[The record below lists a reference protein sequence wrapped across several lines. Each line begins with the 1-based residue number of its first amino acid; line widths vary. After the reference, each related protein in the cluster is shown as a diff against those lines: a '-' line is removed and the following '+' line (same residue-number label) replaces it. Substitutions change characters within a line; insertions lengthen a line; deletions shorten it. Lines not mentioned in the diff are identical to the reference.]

1 MKKILSS
8 TKTAIVLLAITVLS
22 LGLYAYMLL
31 RPISYGMGY
40 HNVTEHEGVTFE
52 GTMKFRADGTMTSAN
67 TNFEEELNSH
77 YYYKDGYVFFVMALT
92 ADEYDE
98 EVKYI
103 NENFEEA
110 INTPLYADKINAFK
124 LVLEES
130 DGFSMVY
137 TCKPAIAFAI
147 AVGIVELAL
156 VSLTALSFVLRKK
169 NEDTEDEASV

>member
-8 TKTAIVLLAITVLS
+8 TKTAIILLTVTVLS
-22 LGLYAYMLL
+22 LGFYAYMLL

-40 HNVTEHEGVTFE
+40 HNVTDYEGGTFE
-52 GTMKFRADGTMTSAN
+52 GTMKFRADETMTNKN
-67 TNFEEELNSH
+67 TNFEEEIKSH

-92 ADEYDE
+92 ADDYDE

-110 INTPLYADKINAFK
+110 INIPLYADKINAFK

-130 DGFSMVY
+130 DGFSAVY
-137 TCKPAIAFAI
+137 TCKPAIVFAI
-147 AVGIVELAL
+147 VVGSVELAL
-156 VSLTALSFVLRKK
+156 VSLTVLSFVLRKK
-169 NEDTEDEASV
+169 NELQEDTENA